1 MIRDKI
7 DLMIYDVESFIY
19 FGQKKIDK
27 IVKEGSIISLEDSIF
42 ILSNFSETLNKISEI
57 VNKIPEIESKEK
69 ADDVCNIAL
78 SALAWIIFT
87 IPSLEVHT
95 PLFPENFTIYEK
107 DIIDFLAQSM
117 VELENLKEDLENLKF
132 FSVDIAK
139 NIKEASL
146 LFGHLSKTSE
156 KSIDFN

>member
-42 ILSNFSETLNKISEI
+42 ILNNFSETLNKISEI

-69 ADDVCNIAL
+69 ANDICNIAL

-117 VELENLKEDLENLKF
+117 MDLENLKEDLENLKF
-132 FSVDIAK
+132 FSVDIAE